1 MGVCMLKIHNGEDIL
16 RIVKT
21 DVWMMKILAAVRELG
36 LPDSWVCA
44 GFVRSKVWDVQHG
57 FTDRTPLPDVDVI
70 YYDSADITEETEKI
84 YEERLGR
91 IYPSA
96 PWSVK
101 NQARMHAVNDLPP
114 YSSAV
119 DGMSKFP
126 ETATALGLSLDA
138 HGDVILA
145 APHGVHDVIH
155 MVVRPTPH
163 FRANPQIRHI
173 YEKRIAAKNWQAV
186 WPQLTLTSCD

>member
-1 MGVCMLKIHNGEDIL
+1 MFKLHNEEDIL
-16 RIVKT
+16 GIVRE
-21 DVWMMKILAAVRELG
+21 DVWMMKILAAVRLLA

-70 YYDSADITEETEKI
+70 YFDASDVREEAEKLQ
-84 YEERLGR
+84 EERLR
-91 IYPSA
+91 EIYPHA

-101 NQARMHAVNDLPP
+101 NQARMHEVNNLPP

-126 ETATALGLSLDA
+126 ETATALGLSLDDQ
-138 HGDVILA
+138 GNLILA
-145 APHGVHDVIH
+145 APHGVDDVIN
-155 MVVRPTPH
+155 MELRPTPH
-163 FRANPQIRHI
+163 FRANRQLHHI
-173 YEKRIAAKNWQAV
+173 YNKRMATKNWQAA
-186 WPQLTLTSCD
+186 WPQLRITFLD

>member
-1 MGVCMLKIHNGEDIL
+1 MEVCMLKIHNGEDIV
-16 RIVKT
+16 RIVKA
-21 DVWMMKILAAVRELG
+21 DVWMMQILAAVRELG

-186 WPQLTLTSCD
+186 WPQLTLISCD

>member
-1 MGVCMLKIHNGEDIL
+1 MPKIHNEEDII
-16 RIVKT
+16 RVVKE
-21 DVWMMKILAAVRELG
+21 DAWMMSILAVVKELA

-57 FTDRTPLPDVDVI
+57 FTARTPLPDIDVI
-70 YYDSADITEETEKI
+70 YYDPDDAREETEKI
-84 YEERLGR
+84 HEERLR
-91 IYPSA
+91 RLYPSA

-101 NQARMHAVNDLPP
+101 NQARMHKLNNLPP
-114 YSSAV
+114 YSSAA

-126 ETATALGLSLDA
+126 ETATALGLSLDSD
-138 HGDVILA
+138 GEVLLA

-155 MVVRPTPH
+155 LKLRPTPH
-163 FRANPQIRHI
+163 FKANPQIRYI

-186 WPQLTLTSCD
+186 WPGLTVTSFH